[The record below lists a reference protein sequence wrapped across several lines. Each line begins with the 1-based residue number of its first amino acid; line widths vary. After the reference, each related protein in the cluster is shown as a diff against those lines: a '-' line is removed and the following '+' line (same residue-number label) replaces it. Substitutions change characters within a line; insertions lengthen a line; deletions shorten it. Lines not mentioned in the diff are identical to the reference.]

1 MRQERLYFFQF
12 PYPFPTFLPTDT
24 DGETDAPMPPQ
35 APNPTKRVSFA
46 PDSKPPHQAESSTTA
61 SSTPT
66 PSVSGAQEDPKESAV
81 PPPKLDGVIGQ
92 LEVRRSGA
100 VTMRLAN
107 GIVLDVS
114 NLPFPRQFASILMES

>member
-1 MRQERLYFFQF
+1 MRQERLYLFQF
-12 PYPFPTFLPTDT
+12 PHPFPTFISKGVHAPIPTP
-24 DGETDAPMPPQ
+24 A
-35 APNPTKRVSFA
+35 ASPTKRVSFA
-46 PDSKPPHQAESSTTA
+46 PDSKPPHQAESSVA

-66 PSVSGAQEDPKESAV
+66 PSVSGAYQDSKEPSI
-81 PPPKLDGVIGQ
+81 PTKLDGVIGQ

-114 NLPFPRQFASILMES
+114 THFPLLHSTAWLLRY